1 MFPAYYSPLNALN
14 MHAMASPDML
24 SPDMLSNIGLDISL
38 PACDFR
44 GLWKGS

>member
-1 MFPAYYSPLNALN
+1 MFPPYYSPLNALN
-14 MHAMASPDML
+14 MHAMA

-44 GLWKGS
+44 GLWEEC